1 MMKKQWTTVFLIL
14 IALIVVLFAVLN
26 VDPIAINFGFTIIKM
41 PLAVILIVTLLIGVL
56 MAVLLSTGIILNYKS
71 EEKKLRKE
79 IEAVE
84 AQKEEEKEKLIQSHQ
99 QEVENLLQ
107 ETEHSKQEIRQLN
120 RRISNMD
127 ASANT
132 NTQIEE

>member
-1 MMKKQWTTVFLIL
+1 MMKKQWTTVFLII

-26 VDPIAINFGFTIIKM
+26 VDPIAINFGFTIIEM

-79 IEAVE
+79 IEAIE
-84 AQKEEEKEKLIQSHQ
+84 AEKEREKESLIQSHQ
-99 QEVENLLQ
+99 QEIEELLR
-107 ETEHSKQEIRQLN
+107 EKEHSDQEIRQLN

-132 NTQIEE
+132 NTLIEE

>member
-26 VDPIAINFGFTIIKM
+26 VDPIAINFGFTIIEM

>member
-1 MMKKQWTTVFLIL
+1 MKKQWTTVFLIL

-26 VDPIAINFGFTIIKM
+26 VDPIAINFGFTIIEM